1 MRCEEARALLQQ
13 RSDAESEA
21 HLEACTTCFAWLEE
35 HDPLVSL
42 LCAAAPSSASA
53 PRTISAGVLR
63 RWPAVGVSWRLGIAA
78 AGGLAF
84 LAALVLWIGLVSAPA
99 AATAL
104 LADAGTTVNALG
116 TILSALLAV
125 PRALLFDNPSL
136 LAVYLFLT
144 IAVCMVWVRL
154 YQRIPVPRRVSR

>member
-1 MRCEEARALLQQ
+1 MRCEQARALLRQ
-13 RSDAESEA
+13 RSDPESEA
-21 HLEACTTCFAWLEE
+21 HLEACATCYAWLEE
-35 HDPLVSL
+35 RDPLVGL
-42 LCAAAPSSASA
+42 LRGAAPAIVSA
-53 PRTISAGVLR
+53 PPTISAAVLG
-63 RWPAVGVSWRLGIAA
+63 RWPAASVSWRLGIAA

-84 LAALVLWIGLVSAPA
+84 LAVLVLWIGLVSAPA

-104 LADAGTTVNALG
+104 LSDAGTTVNTLG

-125 PRALLFDNPSL
+125 PRALLIDNPSL

-154 YQRIPVPRRVSR
+154 YQRIPVSRRVPR

>member
-1 MRCEEARALLQQ
+1 
-13 RSDAESEA
+13 
-21 HLEACTTCFAWLEE
+21 
-35 HDPLVSL
+35 
-42 LCAAAPSSASA
+42 
-53 PRTISAGVLR
+53 LR